1 MNYFYKEMKSPVGRL
16 KLISD
21 DHALVAVLWENDP
34 PMRVPLD
41 EAAHDK
47 NHPVL
52 VQAEDELNEYFAG
65 TRTRFSVPLNPHGT
79 DFQKSVW
86 MQLRKIPYGETRS
99 YKDLAVAIGNP
110 SACRAVG
117 AANGKNPLSII
128 VPCHRVIGSNGT
140 LTGFAGGLEFK
151 NYLLNLESPQ
161 GSFVK

>member
-1 MNYFYKEMKSPVGRL
+1 MNYYYKNMTSPVGLL

-21 DHALVAVLWENDP
+21 ENALVALLWENDP
-34 PMRVPLD
+34 PARVPLD
-41 EAAHDK
+41 EAEEDK
-47 NHPVL
+47 NHPIL
-52 VQAEDELNEYFAG
+52 IQAEDELNEYFAG
-65 TRTRFSVPLNPHGT
+65 TRTKFSVPLNPHGT

-86 MQLRKIPYGETRS
+86 LELRKIPYGETRS
-99 YKDLAVAIGNP
+99 YKQLADAVGKPLA
-110 SACRAVG
+110 SRAVG

-151 NYLLNLESPQ
+151 SYLLNLESPQ